1 MRAPGKIAARAPDT
15 GSGNPKLPEIGVSS
29 AVRKAF
35 NEALHPRDANGRFK
49 VSGNA
54 KPRGGKG
61 GDGQRKEL
69 VGQERLKTSGVAGDD
84 TIEVLSKRVRKYQGA
99 TTVEQFVANHLKG
112 RAYALRVLAADHKAG
127 RIGFKAAEKSAEA
140 AGTGRAA
147 STTTVAIDPKLA
159 DGSFRAN
166 TERVDSGLKGDDFLI
181 SLNGSKRY
189 PMGITVDQAA
199 EAHPKGK
206 AAGLKQIAADMKA
219 GRLQAERTKEA
230 KQPKPRQEKQTPRA
244 VEGDERFNF
253 GEGTSEHFQ
262 DQIRDAHARLPKAV
276 QDLLSSKGIKIH
288 APRKT
293 SQIDPDLAKIGAR
306 GYTSG
311 GTYENA
317 GGYYDPRKK
326 IMVINELTAI
336 GSTGRYKE
344 EIGTAHTYVHEAGHA
359 VDDALGNVSKSRAFR
374 VAYFEDVSRFK
385 KTADPKEIANYAYFL
400 QSGDAG
406 PSEMFAEQ
414 FAQQFQSRYDIKRL
428 KEHFPRSAAY
438 MDKIIKGL

>member
-1 MRAPGKIAARAPDT
+1 MRAPGKIAARAPET

-54 KPRGGKG
+54 KPRGGKS
-61 GDGQRKEL
+61 DDSQPKEL
-69 VGQERLKTSGVAGDD
+69 VGQERLKTSGVSGDD

-99 TTVEQFVANHLKG
+99 TTVEQFVANHPKG

-127 RIGFKAAEKSAEA
+127 RIGFKSAEKPAEA
-140 AGTGRAA
+140 AATGRVA
-147 STTTVAIDPKLA
+147 STTTVAINPKLA

-181 SLNGSKRY
+181 SLNSSKRY

-199 EAHPKGK
+199 EAHPRGK

-230 KQPKPRQEKQTPRA
+230 KQPKPRQEKQMPRA
-244 VEGDERFNF
+244 VAGDERFNF

-276 QDLLSSKGIKIH
+276 HDLLSSKGIKIH

-293 SQIDPDLAKIGAR
+293 SQIDPELAKIGAR
-306 GYTSG
+306 GYTAG

-317 GGYYDPRKK
+317 GGYYHPRKK
-326 IMVINELTAI
+326 IMVVNELTAI
-336 GSTGRYKE
+336 GSSGRYRE
-344 EIGTAHTYVHEAGHA
+344 ELNTGHTYLHEAGHA
-359 VDDALGNVSKSRAFR
+359 VDDALGYASEQRAFR
-374 VAYFEDVSRFK
+374 VAYVEDVSRFR

-400 QSGDAG
+400 QDGVAG
-406 PSEMFAEQ
+406 RSEMFAEQ
-414 FAQQFQSRYDIKRL
+414 FAQQFNSSYDLRRL
-428 KEHFPRSAAY
+428 KEHFPKSAAY
-438 MDKIIKGL
+438 MEKFVRGL